1 MKTFKFVTIFSLIC
15 WSILSSAAAFDKK
28 ADFDGF
34 VNIGNKELYVKYQ
47 PPQDNKPTII
57 LLNGLTYSTRQWN
70 AMVFEM
76 SKFGYGI
83 LRYDMDGMGNTLLRY
98 GPKSEPYHYTD
109 QVDDLNALLNKLG
122 LKAPY
127 NFVGLSYG
135 GGIAAGFAFKYP
147 KLVAKTVLMAP
158 YTQPLQGQD
167 DWIKQQISLTRVQ
180 FPFNPY
186 SDDQLY
192 DYFLRQICFSS
203 YPIVE
208 PIVLENPYKL
218 EGVFRMTQ
226 GIRKFN
232 VVAEVDKFPKNS
244 VYLIIAKQDQYI
256 PGSVLENFWDAIPAE
271 SKVEKI
277 YVPWS
282 EHKIPEARPIRA
294 TQILNHIFLNQKLGD
309 D

>member
-1 MKTFKFVTIFSLIC
+1 MKLFRYFLI
-15 WSILSSAAAFDKK
+15 LNFLFLGVFATAQTGKEFNLNNE
-28 ADFDGF
+28 FNGF
-34 VNIGNKELYVKYQ
+34 LNIGSKELFVQYQ
-47 PPQDNKPTII
+47 PPESNKPTII

-70 AMVFEM
+70 SMVYEM
-76 SKFGYGI
+76 SKYGYGI
-83 LRYDMDGMGNTLLRY
+83 LRYDMDGMGKTLLRY
-98 GPKSEPYHYTD
+98 GPKSEPYHYAD
-109 QVDDLNALLNKLG
+109 QVEDLQALLKTLK

-135 GGIAAGFAFKYP
+135 GGIAAAYAFKYP
-147 KLVAKTVLMAP
+147 KQIKKIVLMAP

-167 DWIKQQISLTRVQ
+167 DWIKQQISLTRLQ

-232 VVAEVDKFPKNS
+232 VIAEVEKFPAKS
-244 VYLIIAKQDQYI
+244 VYLVIAKQDQYI
-256 PGSVLENFWDAIPAE
+256 PGAVLENFWDAIPE
-271 SKVEKI
+271 KSKVEKI
-277 YVPWS
+277 YVEWS

-294 TQILNHIFLNQKLGD
+294 TEILNHIFLNQK
-309 D
+309 